1 MLFENFIFF
10 CHFLF
15 FIDIFVKKW
24 DTIVN
29 KIKGGIVMG
38 YDYYGYDSSAY
49 AAAGVT
55 AFLGVYSV
63 VLIAIAV
70 IQIVAQWKL
79 FTKAGEK
86 GWKSIIPIYNYVI
99 LFKISGLS
107 PWLLFILLASVIPF
121 VGWIAVVAL
130 MAVLA
135 YKLAKSF
142 GKDGGWAVGLYFLP
156 SIFYMILAFGKSTY
170 VGPGGESTVVTKSEN

>member
-1 MLFENFIFF
+1 
-10 CHFLF
+10 
-15 FIDIFVKKW
+15 
-24 DTIVN
+24 
-29 KIKGGIVMG
+29 MG
-38 YDYYGYDSSAY
+38 YDYYGYDSSTY

-170 VGPGGESTVVTKSEN
+170 VGPGGESTVVTRSEN